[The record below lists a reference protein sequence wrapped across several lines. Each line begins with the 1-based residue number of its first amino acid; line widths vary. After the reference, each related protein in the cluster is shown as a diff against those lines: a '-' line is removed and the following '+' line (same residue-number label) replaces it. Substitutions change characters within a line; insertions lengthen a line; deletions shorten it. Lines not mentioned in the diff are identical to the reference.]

1 MTNSS
6 PRLLIKN
13 GTLIDGSGRNPIA
26 NSLIVVEGNRISHVG
41 HAGEAM
47 PPVSPDDRAIDATGK
62 FILPGLIDAHC
73 HISLHQGAFPG
84 VKYTSSAEFC
94 TLWAAHAIGRVLRAG
109 VTSIAVPGG
118 KWFTDVTVREAV
130 EGGLLEGP
138 RMVVAGRAL
147 SNYGGI
153 FDPDP
158 YPAYEGTPS
167 DAAGVLCNTR
177 DEFIRETR
185 KQCKRGVD
193 LIKIADST
201 WGDIQTVAEDEIS
214 AVVDEANRHNVKV
227 TIHSRG
233 SSSTRAAAK
242 AGVDLIY
249 HADLATEADLD
260 IIAKAGVPIAPVLTS
275 PWIEVEHG
283 AAGRGFGDRVR
294 DRLRAQLDTSFQ
306 MIRNA
311 RDRGIPVLSGS
322 DTGNASAFSHGK
334 WHGKEA
340 ELFVKEVGMTST
352 EAIVA
357 NTSANAAMVNLAG
370 EVGVIA
376 AGKLADIVLWDHD
389 PLADITVLQRPAEI
403 FLIIKDGRPEGRR
416 LPPAER
422 RAAPR
427 PDVLGGLAWYD
438 DGELRLVRVALR
450 ARGATEHLRPALLG
464 RD

>member
-1 MTNSS
+1 MTDAQ
-6 PRLLIKN
+6 PRLLIRA
-13 GTLIDGSGRNPIA
+13 GTLIDGSGCDPVPNT
-26 NSLIVVEGNRISHVG
+26 LVVVQGNRITHVG
-41 HAGEAM
+41 PADSSIRPE
-47 PPVSPDDRAIDATGK
+47 SPDDTVFDATGK

-73 HISLHQGAFPG
+73 HISLHQGALPG

-94 TLWAAHAIGRVLRAG
+94 TLWAASAIGRVLRAG

-118 KWFTDVTVREAV
+118 KWFTDVIVREAV

-158 YPAYEGTPS
+158 YPASEGTPA
-167 DAAGVLCNTR
+167 DTAGVLCNTR

-214 AVVDEANRHNVKV
+214 AVVDEAHRHNVKV
-227 TIHSRG
+227 AIHSRG
-233 SSSTRAAAK
+233 STSTRAAAK

-249 HADLATEADLD
+249 HGDWASKADLD
-260 IIAKAGVPIAPVLTS
+260 LVARAGIPIAPVLTS
-275 PWIEVEHG
+275 PWIGVEHG
-283 AAGRGFGDRVR
+283 AAGRRFGDRVR

-311 RDRGIPVLSGS
+311 RHRGIPILSGS

-340 ELFVKEVGMTST
+340 ELFVEEVGMTPM

-357 NTSANAAMVNLAG
+357 NTSANAWLMNLIG
-370 EVGVIA
+370 EIGVIA
-376 AGKLADIVLWDHD
+376 PGKLADIVIWDSD
-389 PLADITVLQRPAEI
+389 PLADITILQRPSEI
-403 FLIIKDGRPEGRR
+403 SLIIKDGQIVERGAGGFRPLSEE
-416 LPPAER
+416 PP
-422 RAAPR
+422 
-427 PDVLGGLAWYD
+427 
-438 DGELRLVRVALR
+438 R
-450 ARGATEHLRPALLG
+450 ARMVIAG
-464 RD
+464 

>member
-1 MTNSS
+1 MTDAQ

-13 GTLIDGSGRNPIA
+13 GTLIDGSGCDPVPKT
-26 NSLIVVEGNRISHVG
+26 LVVVEGNRITHVRP
-41 HAGEAM
+41 ADSPIRPE
-47 PPVSPDDRAIDATGK
+47 SPDDMVIDATGM

-73 HISLHQGAFPG
+73 HISLHQGALPG

-94 TLWAAHAIGRVLRAG
+94 TLWAAYAIGRVLRAG

-147 SNYGGI
+147 SNYGGF

-158 YPAYEGTPS
+158 YPASEGTPA
-167 DAAGVLCNTR
+167 DTAGVLCNTR

-201 WGDIQTVAEDEIS
+201 WGDVQTVADDEIS
-214 AVVDEANRHNVKV
+214 AVVDEAHRHNVKV
-227 TIHSRG
+227 AIHSRG
-233 SSSTRAAAK
+233 STSTRAAAK

-249 HADLATEADLD
+249 HGDLASEHDLD
-260 IIAKAGVPIAPVLTS
+260 VIAKAGMPIAPVLTS
-275 PWIEVEHG
+275 PWIGVEHG
-283 AAGRGFGDRVR
+283 AAARGFGDRVR
-294 DRLRAQLDTSFQ
+294 DRLKMQLDTSFQ

-311 RDRGIPVLSGS
+311 RARGIPVLSGS
-322 DTGNASAFSHGK
+322 DTGNASAFAHGR

-340 ELFVKEVGMTST
+340 ELFVREVGMSPM
-352 EAIVA
+352 EAILA
-357 NTSANAAMVNLAG
+357 NTSGNAAMVNLAG

-376 AGKLADIVLWDHD
+376 PGKLADIVIWDSD
-389 PLADITVLQRPAEI
+389 PIADITVLQHPEEI
-403 FLIIKDGRPEGRR
+403 SAIIKDGRVIDRET
-416 LPPAER
+416 
-422 RAAPR
+422 
-427 PDVLGGLAWYD
+427 VGGFSK
-438 DGELRLVRVALR
+438 LR
-450 ARGATEHLRPALLG
+450 EELG
-464 RD
+464 RSGTPS

>member
-6 PRLLIKN
+6 PRLVIKN
-13 GTLIDGSGRNPIA
+13 GTLIDGSGRDPIA

-41 HAGEAM
+41 HADESM
-47 PPVSPDDRAIDATGK
+47 RPVSPDDRAIDATGK

-73 HISLHQGAFPG
+73 HISLHQGALPG

-130 EGGLLEGP
+130 EGGLLVGP

-158 YPAYEGTPS
+158 YPAYEGTPN

-177 DEFIRETR
+177 DGFIRETR

-214 AVVDEANRHNVKV
+214 AVVDEAHRHNVKV

-249 HADLATEADLD
+249 HGDWAIESDLD
-260 IIAKAGVPIAPVLTS
+260 IIAKAGIPIAPVLTS
-275 PWIEVEHG
+275 PWIGVEHG
-283 AAGRGFGDRVR
+283 AAGRGFGDHVR

-311 RDRGIPVLSGS
+311 RDRGIPILSGS
-322 DTGNASAFSHGK
+322 DTGNASAFSHGR

-340 ELFVKEVGMTST
+340 ELLVREVGMTPM

-357 NTSANAAMVNLAG
+357 NTSATAAMVNLAG
-370 EVGVIA
+370 EVGIIA
-376 AGKLADIVLWDHD
+376 PGKLADLVIWDSD

-403 FLIIKDGRPEGRR
+403 FLIIKDGRIVDRE
-416 LPPAER
+416 A
-422 RAAPR
+422 
-427 PDVLGGLAWYD
+427 GGSAS
-438 DGELRLVRVALR
+438 
-450 ARGATEHLRPALLG
+450 
-464 RD
+464 

>member
-1 MTNSS
+1 MSNA

-13 GTLIDGSGRNPIA
+13 GTLIDGSGHDPIM
-26 NSLIVVEGNRISHVG
+26 NTLIAIEGNRITHVG
-41 HAGEAM
+41 TTGAAM
-47 PPVSPDDRAIDATGK
+47 RPQTPEDIVIDAAGK

-73 HISLHQGAFPG
+73 HISLHQGALPG
-84 VKYTSSAEFC
+84 ARYTSSAEFC

-147 SNYGGI
+147 SSYGGI

-158 YPAYEGTPS
+158 YPAYEGTPA
-167 DAAGVLCNTR
+167 DAAGVLCNTQ

-201 WGDIQTVAEDEIS
+201 WGDIQTVADDEIA
-214 AVVDEANRHNVKV
+214 AVVDEAHRHNVKV
-227 TIHSRG
+227 AIHSRG
-233 SSSTRAAAK
+233 STSTRAAAK

-249 HADLATEADLD
+249 HGDWASEADLD
-260 IIAKAGVPIAPVLTS
+260 LIARAGIPIAPVLTS
-275 PWIEVEHG
+275 PWIGVEHG

-311 RDRGIPVLSGS
+311 RDRSIPIMSGS

-340 ELFVKEVGMTST
+340 ELFVKEVGMTPM
-352 EAIVA
+352 EAIVT
-357 NTSANAAMVNLAG
+357 NTSGNAAMVNLAG

-376 AGKLADIVLWDHD
+376 PGKFADIVVWDND
-389 PLADITVLQRPAEI
+389 PIADITVLQRPSEI
-403 FLIIKDGRPEGRR
+403 SVVIKDGRIVDRGGGGFRR
-416 LPPAER
+416 LSEEPS
-422 RAAPR
+422 RAG
-427 PDVLGGLAWYD
+427 VF
-438 DGELRLVRVALR
+438 LR
-450 ARGATEHLRPALLG
+450 
-464 RD
+464 

>member
-13 GTLIDGSGRNPIA
+13 GTLIDGSGRHPVTNT
-26 NSLIVVEGNRISHVG
+26 LVVVEGNRIVHIG
-41 HAGEAM
+41 DAAGSVRPET
-47 PPVSPDDRAIDATGK
+47 PDDMVIDATGK

-73 HISLHQGAFPG
+73 HISLHQGALPG
-84 VKYTSSAEFC
+84 MKYTSTAEFC

-158 YPAYEGTPS
+158 YPAFEGTPA
-167 DAAGVLCNTR
+167 DTAGVLCNTR

-201 WGDIQTVAEDEIS
+201 WGDVQTVADDEIG
-214 AVVDEANRHNVKV
+214 AVVDEAHRHNVKV

-233 SSSTRAAAK
+233 STSTRAAAK

-249 HADLATEADLD
+249 HGDWATEADLD
-260 IIAKAGVPIAPVLTS
+260 IIAKAGIPIAPVLTS
-275 PWIEVEHG
+275 PWIGAEHG
-283 AAGRGFGDRVR
+283 AAGRG
-294 DRLRAQLDTSFQ
+294 S
-306 MIRNA
+306 
-311 RDRGIPVLSGS
+311 
-322 DTGNASAFSHGK
+322 
-334 WHGKEA
+334 
-340 ELFVKEVGMTST
+340 
-352 EAIVA
+352 
-357 NTSANAAMVNLAG
+357 
-370 EVGVIA
+370 
-376 AGKLADIVLWDHD
+376 
-389 PLADITVLQRPAEI
+389 
-403 FLIIKDGRPEGRR
+403 
-416 LPPAER
+416 
-422 RAAPR
+422 
-427 PDVLGGLAWYD
+427 
-438 DGELRLVRVALR
+438 
-450 ARGATEHLRPALLG
+450 
-464 RD
+464 

>member
-6 PRLLIKN
+6 PRLVIKK
-13 GTLIDGSGRNPIA
+13 GTLIDGSGRDPIA
-26 NSLIVVEGNRISHVG
+26 NSLIVVEGNRIRHVG
-41 HAGEAM
+41 HADESM
-47 PPVSPDDRAIDATGK
+47 RPVSPDDRAIDATGK

-73 HISLHQGAFPG
+73 HISLHQGALPG

-158 YPAYEGTPS
+158 YPAYEGTPN

-214 AVVDEANRHNVKV
+214 AVVDEAHRHDVKV

-260 IIAKAGVPIAPVLTS
+260 IIAKAGIPIAPVLTS
-275 PWIEVEHG
+275 PWIGVEHG

-311 RDRGIPVLSGS
+311 RQRDIPILSGS
-322 DTGNASAFSHGK
+322 DTGNASAFSHGR

-340 ELFVKEVGMTST
+340 ELFVREVGMTPM

-376 AGKLADIVLWDHD
+376 AGKLADLVIWDSD

-403 FLIIKDGRPEGRR
+403 FLTIKGGRIVDCEAGNFRQ
-416 LPPAER
+416 LNEEPP
-422 RAAPR
+422 
-427 PDVLGGLAWYD
+427 
-438 DGELRLVRVALR
+438 R
-450 ARGATEHLRPALLG
+450 ARMFLAG
-464 RD
+464 

>member
-1 MTNSS
+1 MTTNVT
-6 PRLLIKN
+6 RLLIKN
-13 GTLIDGSGRNPIA
+13 GTLIDGSRSSPSPNK
-26 NSLIVVEGNRISHVG
+26 VVAIEGKRITHVG
-41 HAGEAM
+41 STDGSLR
-47 PPVSPDDRAIDATGK
+47 PQNPDDAVIDAAGK

-73 HISLHQGAFPG
+73 HISLHQGALPG
-84 VKYTSSAEFC
+84 VRYTSSAEFC

-130 EGGLLEGP
+130 EGGLIEGP

-158 YPAYEGTPS
+158 YPAYDGSPA

-201 WGDIQTVAEDEIS
+201 WGDIQTVAEEEIA
-214 AVVDEANRHNVKV
+214 AVIDEAHRHNVKV

-233 SSSTRAAAK
+233 STSTRAAAK

-249 HADLATEADLD
+249 HGDWASEADLD
-260 IIAKAGVPIAPVLTS
+260 IVAKAGIPIAPVLTS
-275 PWIEVEHG
+275 PWIGVEHG
-283 AAGRGFGDRVR
+283 AAGRGFGERVR

-311 RDRGIPVLSGS
+311 RDRGIPIISGS

-340 ELFVKEVGMTST
+340 ELFVKEVGMPPM
-352 EAIVA
+352 EAILA
-357 NTSANAAMVNLAG
+357 NTSRNAWLIG
-370 EVGVIA
+370 LESEVGVIA
-376 AGKLADIVLWDHD
+376 PGRLADIVIWNSN
-389 PLADITVLQRPAEI
+389 PLADITLLQRPSEI
-403 FLIIKDGRPEGRR
+403 SCVIKDGRIVDREGIGFRQ
-416 LPPAER
+416 LGEEPP
-422 RAAPR
+422 
-427 PDVLGGLAWYD
+427 
-438 DGELRLVRVALR
+438 R
-450 ARGATEHLRPALLG
+450 ARMI
-464 RD
+464 

>member
-1 MTNSS
+1 MTDAQ
-6 PRLLIKN
+6 PRLLIRN
-13 GTLIDGSGRNPIA
+13 GTLIDGSGRDPVRNT
-26 NSLIVVEGNRISHVG
+26 LVVVEGSRIAHVG
-41 HAGEAM
+41 PAVSPIRPE
-47 PPVSPDDRAIDATGK
+47 SPDDTVIDATGK

-73 HISLHQGAFPG
+73 HISLHQGALPC
-84 VKYTSSAEFC
+84 VRYTSSAEFC

-158 YPAYEGTPS
+158 YPAFEGTPA
-167 DAAGVLCNTR
+167 DTAGVLCNTR

-201 WGDIQTVAEDEIS
+201 WGDVQTVAEDEIA
-214 AVVDEANRHNVKV
+214 AVVDEAHRHNVKV

-233 SSSTRAAAK
+233 STSTRAAAR

-249 HADLATEADLD
+249 HGDLATEDDLD
-260 IIAKAGVPIAPVLTS
+260 IIAKAGMPIAPVLTS
-275 PWIEVEHG
+275 PWIGVEHG
-283 AAGRGFGDRVR
+283 AAARGFDGRAR
-294 DRLRAQLDTSFQ
+294 DRLKAQVDASFQ

-311 RDRGIPVLSGS
+311 CARGIPILSGS
-322 DTGNASAFSHGK
+322 DTGNASAFAHGR

-340 ELFVKEVGMTST
+340 ELFVREIGMSPMA
-352 EAIVA
+352 AILA
-357 NTSANAAMVNLAG
+357 NTSGNAAMVNLAG

-376 AGKLADIVLWDHD
+376 PGKLADIVVWGSD
-389 PLADITVLQRPAEI
+389 PIADITVLQHPEKI
-403 FLIIKDGRPEGRR
+403 STIIKDGRIVDRE
-416 LPPAER
+416 A
-422 RAAPR
+422 
-427 PDVLGGLAWYD
+427 VGGFNP
-438 DGELRLVRVALR
+438 LV
-450 ARGATEHLRPALLG
+450 EQLG
-464 RD
+464 RSRG